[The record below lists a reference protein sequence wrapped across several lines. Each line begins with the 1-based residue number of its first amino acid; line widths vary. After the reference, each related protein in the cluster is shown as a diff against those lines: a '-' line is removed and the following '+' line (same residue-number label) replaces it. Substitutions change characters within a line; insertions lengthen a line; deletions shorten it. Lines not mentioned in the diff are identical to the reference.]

1 MQALYDYVIQ
11 PLGERYNNEKSVGDK
26 SLILNSEIHNHEFIN
41 RKAIV
46 VSTPKNVK
54 TELKAGDIV
63 IVHHNV
69 FRRWYNVKGI
79 EKNSRSYF
87 KEDKYFVK
95 HDQIFA
101 YQLGNKWRALKGYC
115 FVKPIKST
123 DKFSSDKEKE
133 CVGVLKQSNK
143 ALLKF
148 GLKEGDLVGFTPA
161 STYEFIIDG
170 ERLYRVLTSQITIKY
185 EYQGNEEEYNPSW
198 ASSS

>member
-26 SLILNSEIHNHEFIN
+26 NLILNSEIYNHEFIN
-41 RKAIV
+41 RKAVV

-69 FRRWYNVKGI
+69 FRRWYNVKGV

-101 YQLGNKWRALKGYC
+101 YQLNNKWRALKGYC

-123 DKFSSDKEKE
+123 DKFSEDKEKPLVGIVKYTDG
-133 CVGVLKQSNK
+133 CVDV
-143 ALLKF
+143 
-148 GLKEGDLVGFTPA
+148 GDLVGFVP
-161 STYEFIIDG
+161 SSEYEFVIDG
-170 ERLYRVLTSQITIKY
+170 ERLYRVMSKFITIKY
-185 EYQGNEEEYNPSW
+185 EYQGDEEEYNPSW
-198 ASSS
+198 A

>member
-26 SLILNSEIHNHEFIN
+26 SLILNSEIYNHEFIN
-41 RKAIV
+41 RKAVV

-69 FRRWYNVKGI
+69 FRRWYNVKGV

-101 YQLGNKWRALKGYC
+101 YQLNNKWRALKGYC

-123 DKFSSDKEKE
+123 DKFSEDKEKPLVGIVKYTDG
-133 CVGVLKQSNK
+133 CVDV
-143 ALLKF
+143 
-148 GLKEGDLVGFTPA
+148 GDLVGFVP
-161 STYEFIIDG
+161 SSEYEFVIDG
-170 ERLYRVLTSQITIKY
+170 ERLYRVMSKFITIKY
-185 EYQGNEEEYNPSW
+185 EYQGDEEEYNPSW
-198 ASSS
+198 A